1 MDEVEV
7 TEVAELFDQED
18 DEGLAEEDG
27 DQDADEDDPPQEEE
41 FAQEEPEVPEL
52 PRESRAS
59 AARPVFREGP
69 PAVANA
75 SGEADNVPQREDDLD
90 LEEVPEDQREAVQ
103 GNLTL
108 KRLLSSGSNTSGG
121 PAKRRKQGTGGLQ
134 QELEPAKAELLKRW
148 RLEGDVALRYVLE
161 AAESGDVQA
170 LSRSSFV
177 PRRKDVKKSACEQ
190 VNDKLSHIREERY
203 PPGQTVDVVG
213 AFKHRWKLDEQTV
226 SRLRELNHKDLRHVM
241 TEYDG
246 ERPIEDVLGEASISM
261 PDEDD
266 MKTVDATPL
275 TAGVLTMGRLNR
287 LELIDPTADALI
299 CGDANLTFAELL
311 AKHREGLGHVGRV
324 VATTFESIQIC
335 RERYKEID
343 HTVKIIEDLNG
354 EVLHDVDATRLA
366 VDPRFKGM
374 TGKFGAVYYNFPH
387 AGVVGGFFDGHPFVR
402 WRHENLMH
410 LFFSAL
416 RPFVKPGGVVKVASN
431 ANATGV
437 RFSDIM
443 MAAEMNEFRHV
454 ETFPFPQWQL
464 RGYGRSYGD
473 RRDANRRPGDGE
485 NYRSQ
490 KANSDMVYMFRF
502 EPTER
507 APPKPRIRYPPAKHY
522 LLESSEGTFK
532 GCNSQAQRER
542 RIEEIYQLFVS
553 YVEGVHVG

>member
-1 MDEVEV
+1 MGKPQPRRSPGDEPWKLLE
-7 TEVAELFDQED
+7 AEQGED
-18 DEGLAEEDG
+18 DEVPAEEDFD
-27 DQDADEDDPPQEEE
+27 DQGGDEDDPPWQPEEP
-41 FAQEEPEVPEL
+41 APEEPEANDEVDDVP
-52 PRESRAS
+52 R
-59 AARPVFREGP
+59 
-69 PAVANA
+69 
-75 SGEADNVPQREDDLD
+75 REDDLD

-108 KRLLSSGSNTSGG
+108 KRLLSSGSNASGG
-121 PAKRRKQGTGGLQ
+121 PAKRRKHGAGDPLEG
-134 QELEPAKAELLKRW
+134 LEPTKAELLRRW
-148 RLEGDVALRYVLE
+148 RMEGDVALRYVLE
-161 AAESGDVQA
+161 AAETEDVKA
-170 LSRSSFV
+170 MSSTSWV
-177 PRRKDVKKSACEQ
+177 PRRKDVKKSPCEQ
-190 VNDKLSHIREERY
+190 ANDKLSYIREERY
-203 PPGQTVDVVG
+203 PPGQSVDVVG
-213 AFKHRWKLDEQTV
+213 AFKHRWKLDDETV
-226 SRLRELNHKDLRHVM
+226 RRLRELNHRDLRHVM

-246 ERPIEDVLGEASISM
+246 ERSIEDVLGEVSIEM

-266 MKTVDATPL
+266 MKTVDGAPQQP
-275 TAGVLTMGRLNR
+275 GVLTMGRLNR
-287 LELIDPTADALI
+287 LELIDPTADAFI
-299 CGDANLTFAELL
+299 AGDANLTFAELL

-324 VATTFESIQIC
+324 VATTFESIEIC

-343 HTVKIIEDLNG
+343 TTIKTIEDLNG
-354 EVLHDVDATRLA
+354 EVLHDVDCTRLA

-416 RPFVKPGGVVKVASN
+416 RVFVKPGGVVKVASN

-443 MAAEMNEFRHV
+443 MAAEMNEFTHV
-454 ETFPFPQWQL
+454 ETVPFLEWQL
-464 RGYGRSYGD
+464 RGYLRSYGD

-490 KANSDMVYMFRF
+490 RAHSDMVYSFRF

-532 GCNSQAQRER
+532 GCNTKAQRER
-542 RIEEIYQLFVS
+542 RIEEIYQLFMS
-553 YVEGVHVG
+553 YVQGVHVG